1 MNRRSCEPTD
11 RSKFLLILLVTLSP
25 LVAGLA
31 APGSAAAQSVMERP
45 PNMHGAWTG
54 RSGTLY
60 FNFLHR
66 YTASGGPVRKVIN
79 YPTFLLGGTLPGDVL
94 LGVRYATNSELVA
107 RVPNEWE
114 AFVRYSPL
122 RQDRG
127 SPFTASIHAAYNEAA
142 RSVDGEL
149 ELARSI
155 GPVRLLAAGRAFSE
169 GYDTGESRFVLA
181 GGAVLQLFRYL
192 AVAGDYA
199 RDVEGDRDEAWGIGI
214 QTSIPYTPHSF
225 SIQVSNAST
234 TTLQGASL
242 GFDRRRWGFEFTVP
256 LTLSRYFG
264 GDRAEA
270 VPGPAPAGEGVT
282 EVGMTNQLTYS
293 PETVRIRVG
302 ETVRWRNTSDVLH
315 TVTAD
320 PARAANQDNVEL
332 PDGAETFHSGDM
344 APGAVFEHTFRV
356 AGTYRYICV
365 PHELAG
371 MIGTVIVTDEP

>member
-11 RSKFLLILLVTLSP
+11 RSNLLLILLVTLSP
-25 LVAGLA
+25 LVAGFA
-31 APGSAAAQSVMERP
+31 VPGSAAAQSVMERP

-66 YTASGGPVRKVIN
+66 FTDTGAPLRKVIN

-155 GPVRLLAAGRAFSE
+155 GPVRLLAAGRAFSD

-214 QTSIPYTPHSF
+214 QTSIPYTPHSL

-270 VPGPAPAGEGVT
+270 VPATAPAGEGVT

-320 PARAANQDNVEL
+320 PARAANRDNVGL
-332 PDGAETFHSGDM
+332 PEGAETFHSGDM

-371 MIGTVIVTDEP
+371 MIGTVIVTDGP